1 MDQPENFIPLPPDFR
16 LMEEA
21 GNVDLSYIDE
31 EEEKEEEKVEEI
43 NLDDIVS
50 VSDSECPD
58 LSDMDIDDRASSEE
72 ENSDD
77 EDLQW

>member
-31 EEEKEEEKVEEI
+31 EEEKEVLRNEVVCYPIEYLLEGKY
-43 NLDDIVS
+43 S
-50 VSDSECPD
+50 
-58 LSDMDIDDRASSEE
+58 RK
-72 ENSDD
+72 
-77 EDLQW
+77 